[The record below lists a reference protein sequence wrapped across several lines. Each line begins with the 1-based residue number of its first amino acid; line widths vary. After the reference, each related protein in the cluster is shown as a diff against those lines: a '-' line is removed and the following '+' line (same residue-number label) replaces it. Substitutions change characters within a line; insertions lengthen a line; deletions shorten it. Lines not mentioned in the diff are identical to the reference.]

1 MSVRHKLLGLLLVV
15 AAALPLATA
24 DTELAAPPL
33 LKPAAQDAKAA
44 RLAADLLSRYHYKA
58 LPLDDALSS
67 RVFDQY
73 LKLLDPEKLYFLQSD
88 VDRLAADRTRL
99 DDAILNED
107 LRSPFAIFNLY
118 ERRAAERMAFARSL
132 LALGFDFE
140 RDETLMIDRKDQ
152 PWPASE
158 AEARELWR
166 KRVKNDWLRLR
177 LAGRDDA
184 AIRKLLDRRYENN
197 ARRLAKI
204 NSADAFQAFMNA
216 YTTSIE
222 PHTNYLGPRAAENFD
237 IAMRLSLVGIG
248 AVLTENDG
256 HITVREVVAGGPA
269 MVSGQLQVGDHIVG
283 VGQGPSGPM
292 EDVVGWRLDD
302 VVALIRGKAASTVR
316 LDILPADGGP
326 DAPAKTIAL
335 VRDTIKMQDSAAK
348 AKVYAVTTGEGQRRV
363 GVITLPSFYEDVA
376 AMQKGDKDYRSAARD
391 VARLLQDLQAQ
402 QVEGVL
408 MDLRNNGG
416 GSLREAVA
424 LTGLFLGKVPVV
436 QTRNAKGEVSVAANT
451 DTAVAWQGPLAVL
464 INRGSASAS
473 EIFAAAVQD
482 YGRGLVIGEP
492 SFGKGTVQTV
502 TRLDQIARNPKPT
515 FGDLK
520 LTIAQFFRVDGGT
533 TQLHGVTPDIRIPA
547 VGDDSPFG
555 ESSFGNALPWTR
567 IPAVD
572 HQPVGDLTPQL
583 PRLKAWHE
591 SRVKRDRDYQ
601 DLVEDLAK
609 ARAQRKNNVI
619 SLNEGVRRKERAAQ
633 EKRLAALLGGSAASA
648 ASAAGGTLAD
658 DGLQFNE
665 RQLARDLAAQKARD
679 AANDVILN
687 EAVNIVSD
695 SVALQAGKSQV
706 AASASSTRPALVK
719 ALLLPGASE
728 Q

>member
-1 MSVRHKLLGLLLVV
+1 MRVRHKLLGLVLAV
-15 AAALPLATA
+15 AAAMPFATA
-24 DTELAAPPL
+24 DTALAYPPRL
-33 LKPAAQDAKAA
+33 EPAAQDAKAA

-58 LPLDDALSS
+58 MPLDDTLSS

-73 LKLLDPEKLYFLQSD
+73 LKLLDPEKLYFLRSD
-88 VDRLAADRTRL
+88 IDRLAADRTRL

-107 LRSPFAIFNLY
+107 LRTPFAIFNLY

-132 LALGFDFE
+132 LARGFDFE
-140 RDETLMIDRKDQ
+140 RNEALMIDRTDQ
-152 PWPASE
+152 PWPATE
-158 AEARELWR
+158 AEALELWR

-177 LAGRDDA
+177 LAGQDDG
-184 AIRKLLDRRYENN
+184 AIRKLLDKRYDNN
-197 ARRLAKI
+197 AKRLAKI

-216 YTTSIE
+216 YTTAIE

-256 HITVREVVAGGPA
+256 HITVRELVAGGPA
-269 MVSGQLQVGDHIVG
+269 MVSGQLQVGDRIVG
-283 VGQGPSGPM
+283 VGQGPLGPM

-326 DAPAKTIAL
+326 DAPVKTIAL

-348 AKVYAVTTGEGQRRV
+348 AKVYSVTTGEGKRRV
-363 GVITLPSFYEDVA
+363 GVITLPSFYEDIA
-376 AMQKGDKDYRSAARD
+376 AMQKGTNDYRSAARD
-391 VARLLQDLQAQ
+391 VARLLQDLKAQ
-402 QVEGVL
+402 QVDGVL

-416 GSLREAVA
+416 GSLREAVE

-436 QTRNAKGEVSVAANT
+436 QTRNAKGEVSVATST
-451 DTAVAWQGPLAVL
+451 DTTVAWQEPLAVL

-502 TRLDQIARNPKPT
+502 ARLDEIARNPKPT

-520 LTIAQFFRVDGGT
+520 LTVAQFFRVTGGT
-533 TQLHGVTPDIRIPA
+533 TQLHGVMPDIRVPA

-555 ESSFGNALPWTR
+555 ESSFGNALPSTR

-572 HQPVGDLTPQL
+572 HRPAGDLKPHL
-583 PRLKAWHE
+583 PRLKAWHDG
-591 SRVKRDRDYQ
+591 RVQRDRDYQ

-619 SLNEGVRRKERAAQ
+619 SLNEDVRRKERAAQ
-633 EKRLAALLGGSAASA
+633 EKRLVALLGGAASA

-665 RQLARDLAAQKARD
+665 RQLVRNLAAQKARD
-679 AANDVILN
+679 DANDVILN
-687 EAVNIVSD
+687 EAINIVSD
-695 SVALQAGKSQV
+695 SVALKAGKSQLT
-706 AASASSTRPALVK
+706 ASASSTRPTVIK
-719 ALLLPGASE
+719 ALLLQGSSE

>member
-1 MSVRHKLLGLLLVV
+1 LVLAV
-15 AAALPLATA
+15 AGAMPLATA
-24 DTELAAPPL
+24 DTELAYPPL
-33 LKPAAQDAKAA
+33 LEPAAQDAKAA

-58 LPLDDALSS
+58 MPLDDTLSS
-67 RVFDQY
+67 KVFDQY
-73 LKLLDPEKLYFLQSD
+73 LKMLDPEKLYFLRSD
-88 VDRLAADRTRL
+88 IDRLAADRTRL

-107 LRSPFAIFNLY
+107 LRTPFAIFNLY
-118 ERRAAERMAFARSL
+118 GRRAAERMAFARSL
-132 LALGFDFE
+132 LAGGFDFE
-140 RDETLMIDRKDQ
+140 RNEMLMIDRKDQ
-152 PWPASE
+152 PWPATE
-158 AEARELWR
+158 AEALELWR

-184 AIRKLLDRRYENN
+184 VIRKLLDKRYDNN
-197 ARRLAKI
+197 AKRLAKI
-204 NSADAFQAFMNA
+204 NSADAFEAFMNA
-216 YTTSIE
+216 YTTAIE

-248 AVLTENDG
+248 AALTEHDG
-256 HITVREVVAGGPA
+256 HITVRELVAGGPA
-269 MVSGQLQVGDHIVG
+269 MVSGQLQVGDRIVG

-335 VRDTIKMQDSAAK
+335 VRDTIKMQDAAAK
-348 AKVYAVTTGEGQRRV
+348 AKVYSVTTGEGKRRV

-376 AMQKGDKDYRSAARD
+376 ARQKGNKDYRSAARD
-391 VARLLQDLQAQ
+391 VALLLQDLKAQ

-416 GSLREAVA
+416 GSLREAVE

-436 QTRNAKGEVSVAANT
+436 QTRNAKGQNSVATNT
-451 DTAVAWQGPLAVL
+451 DTTVAWQGPMAVL

-502 TRLDQIARNPKPT
+502 ARLDQIAMNPKPS

-520 LTIAQFFRVDGGT
+520 LTVAQFFRVNGGT
-533 TQLHGVTPDIRIPA
+533 TQLHGVMPDIRVPA
-547 VGDDSPFG
+547 VGDDGPFG
-555 ESSFGNALPWTR
+555 ESSFGNALPWTS

-572 HQPVGDLTPQL
+572 HQPVGDLKPHL
-583 PRLKAWHE
+583 PLLKAWHE
-591 SRVKRDRDYQ
+591 SRVQRDRDYQ
-601 DLVEDLAK
+601 DLVDELAK

-619 SLNEGVRRKERAAQ
+619 SLNEDVRRKERAAQ
-633 EKRLAALLGGSAASA
+633 EKRLVALLGGAAASA

-665 RQLARDLAAQKARD
+665 RQLARNLASQKARD
-679 AANDVILN
+679 AANDAILN

-695 SVALQAGKSQV
+695 SVALKAGKSQV
-706 AASASSTRPALVK
+706 AASASSTRPTMIK
-719 ALLLPGASE
+719 DLLLQGSSE